1 MMRAMK
7 TGFVLVAFTA
17 ASALA
22 DCPAPDGVVQIPN
35 GAAATRDEMVAAQKA
50 VKAYDNAVRAYSAC
64 LEQEQHNK
72 VTLGADRGVLAAEY
86 SRRTEAEV
94 DKLEKL
100 ADKFNIELRAFKA
113 RNTG

>member
-1 MMRAMK
+1 MRAM
-7 TGFVLVAFTA
+7 TRVFVLAAFA
-17 ASALA
+17 ATSALA
-22 DCPAPDGVVQIPN
+22 DCPAPDGAVQIPN

-64 LEQEQHNK
+64 VEQDQHAMAP
-72 VTLGADRGVLAAEY
+72 LGADRGAGADEY
-86 SRRTEAEV
+86 SRRTAAEV

-100 ADKFNIELRAFKA
+100 ADKFNVELRAFKA

>member
-1 MMRAMK
+1 MRAM
-7 TGFVLVAFTA
+7 TRVFVLAAFA
-17 ASALA
+17 ATSALA
-22 DCPAPDGVVQIPN
+22 DCPAPDGAVQIPN

-64 LEQEQHNK
+64 LEQEQHAK
-72 VTLGADRGVLAAEY
+72 APLGAYRCACDDEY
-86 SRRTEAEV
+86 SRRTAAEV

-100 ADKFNIELRAFKA
+100 ADKFNVELRAFKA